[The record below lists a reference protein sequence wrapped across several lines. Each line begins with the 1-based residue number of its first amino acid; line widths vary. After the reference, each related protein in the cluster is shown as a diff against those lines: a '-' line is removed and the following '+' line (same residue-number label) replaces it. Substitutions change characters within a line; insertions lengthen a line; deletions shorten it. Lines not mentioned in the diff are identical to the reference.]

1 MHLLFGSLSLK
12 NSTIKYVWFGAIMR
26 WVFFWKVSQ
35 EACEWEQNML
45 KGLVLVYKTVNDLE
59 SSQALQ
65 VISEMVVDVSK
76 RLPIEDYDQWRVLTN
91 EKVEWIVIML
101 SVVECKSLRCQHL
114 KMLHSVY

>member
-1 MHLLFGSLSLK
+1 
-12 NSTIKYVWFGAIMR
+12 
-26 WVFFWKVSQ
+26 
-35 EACEWEQNML
+35 ML

-91 EKVEWIVIML
+91 EKVE
-101 SVVECKSLRCQHL
+101 
-114 KMLHSVY
+114 